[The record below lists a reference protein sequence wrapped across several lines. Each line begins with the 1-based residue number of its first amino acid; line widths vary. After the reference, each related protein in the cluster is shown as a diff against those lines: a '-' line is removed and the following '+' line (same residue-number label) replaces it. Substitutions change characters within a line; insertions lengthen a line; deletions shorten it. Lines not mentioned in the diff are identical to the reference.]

1 MMIDHESHGSRGST
15 CVIVAIVSTSIAFV
29 VLGLRIFT
37 RTMIVRNVGAEDYV
51 VLVAFALSV
60 ALTVLIGV
68 EVHHGQGR
76 HYSSVSAEELKQ
88 LNKALW
94 ASVPIYQASLSLTKI
109 SILLQYRRVFVG
121 SEIQRMITGSI
132 GVIIVYGLWSVFSTA
147 FMCTPV
153 AYFWDHSIGGHCL
166 SRLGVWFANASLNI
180 ITDIV
185 ICLMPVPVLNKLR
198 LPRKQKYALIAVFCL
213 GLFVCLTSILRLKA
227 LYDISVSTD
236 VTWDNTPAAYWSS
249 LECNFSVVAACLP
262 TLRKTISRFFPR
274 FFSSPSDADSKHR
287 YIPSRKPK
295 TKSRTNNDT
304 SGFAKFAV
312 TSHAAQADWV
322 QGLTT
327 QNGAAREISHK
338 MEMEAM
344 KNTSRTSDEEAGL
357 TMVDTEPEDGRIRVM
372 TTIVTRELSSKPSDM
387 SLSVD
392 QSSAAS
398 SPKERHLV

>member
-1 MMIDHESHGSRGST
+1 
-15 CVIVAIVSTSIAFV
+15 
-29 VLGLRIFT
+29 
-37 RTMIVRNVGAEDYV
+37 
-51 VLVAFALSV
+51 
-60 ALTVLIGV
+60 
-68 EVHHGQGR
+68 
-76 HYSSVSAEELKQ
+76 
-88 LNKALW
+88 
-94 ASVPIYQASLSLTKI
+94 
-109 SILLQYRRVFVG
+109 
-121 SEIQRMITGSI
+121 MITGSI

-180 ITDIV
+180 VTDVV

-262 TLRKTISRFFPR
+262 TLRKTVSRFFPR
-274 FFSSPSDADSKHR
+274 FFSSPSDTDSKHR

-327 QNGAAREISHK
+327 QNGVAREISHK

-344 KNTSRTSDEEAGL
+344 KNTSRSSDEEAGL

>member
-1 MMIDHESHGSRGST
+1 
-15 CVIVAIVSTSIAFV
+15 
-29 VLGLRIFT
+29 
-37 RTMIVRNVGAEDYV
+37 
-51 VLVAFALSV
+51 
-60 ALTVLIGV
+60 
-68 EVHHGQGR
+68 
-76 HYSSVSAEELKQ
+76 
-88 LNKALW
+88 
-94 ASVPIYQASLSLTKI
+94 
-109 SILLQYRRVFVG
+109 
-121 SEIQRMITGSI
+121 MITGSI
-132 GVIIVYGLWSVFSTA
+132 GVIFVYGLWSVFSTA

-180 ITDIV
+180 ITDVV

-274 FFSSPSDADSKHR
+274 FFSSHSDPDSAHR

-312 TSHAAQADWV
+312 TSHAARADWA
-322 QGLTT
+322 QGLAS
-327 QNGAAREISHK
+327 QNGAARDISHK
-338 MEMEAM
+338 MEMETM
-344 KNTSRTSDEEAGL
+344 KNKTRCSSESDNGL

-372 TTIVTRELSSKPSDM
+372 TTIVTRELTSKPSDM

-392 QSSAAS
+392 QSSVAS
-398 SPKERHLV
+398 SPQERHLV